1 MLQNSSPVNIFKV
14 HFKFVEPLAN
24 LLKSKKKWHRQR
36 SACLHTDARFE
47 YFTSLWLFFS
57 MLIHHFCLLL
67 LRDYVIFR
75 RDMNP
80 VRKRVVRTRKSW
92 VHQIL
97 MPANNFCCK
106 TSVKVYFDA
115 HSVEEFVYYIVLTS
129 RCMMWCTHCL
139 MFDFAD
145 KRRILIF
152 WKYPLPR
159 LTLIHWLTINL
170 SAGYANT
177 WKSIEQAPIGNF
189 SIWRLDSNPQPS
201 DHNRQRNPCE
211 LKREFHV

>member
-1 MLQNSSPVNIFKV
+1 MLLNRSTVNIFKV

-75 RDMNP
+75 RDVNP
-80 VRKRVVRTRKSW
+80 VWKRVVRTRKSW
-92 VHQIL
+92 VYQIL

-115 HSVEEFVYYIVLTS
+115 HSVEEFVYYIVLPS
-129 RCMMWCTHCL
+129 RCMMWCTHSL

-152 WKYPLPR
+152 WKKN
-159 LTLIHWLTINL
+159 LTAIDMNSLIN
-170 SAGYANT
+170 
-177 WKSIEQAPIGNF
+177 
-189 SIWRLDSNPQPS
+189 D
-201 DHNRQRNPCE
+201 
-211 LKREFHV
+211 